1 MKEIRDGKKMVWSDK
16 LMFPMTVAFDSESNR
31 VVVFNAAGK
40 NLEGKEGIMMP
51 ISESNPFKIPDM
63 YGASVAAMAQVIIQE
78 SAKEFFKELSKMLDI
93 DMDE

>member
-78 SAKEFFKELSKMLDI
+78 SAKEFFKGLAEMLDI
-93 DMDE
+93 DMDK

>member
-1 MKEIRDGKKMVWSDK
+1 MKEIRDGKKMVWSNK

-78 SAKEFFKELSKMLDI
+78 SAKEFFKELAEMLDI
-93 DMDE
+93 DMD

>member
-40 NLEGKEGIMMP
+40 NLEGKEGLMMP
-51 ISESNPFKIPDM
+51 IVEENPFKIPDM
-63 YGASVAAMAQVIIQE
+63 YGASVAAMAQVNIQE

-93 DMDE
+93 NMDE

>member
-1 MKEIRDGKKMVWSDK
+1 MKEIKDGKKMMWNDNLK
-16 LMFPMTVAFDSESNR
+16 FPMTVAFDNESNR
-31 VVVFNAAGK
+31 VVVFTAAGK

-78 SAKEFFKELSKMLDI
+78 SAKEFFKEITKMLDI
-93 DMDE
+93 AMDE